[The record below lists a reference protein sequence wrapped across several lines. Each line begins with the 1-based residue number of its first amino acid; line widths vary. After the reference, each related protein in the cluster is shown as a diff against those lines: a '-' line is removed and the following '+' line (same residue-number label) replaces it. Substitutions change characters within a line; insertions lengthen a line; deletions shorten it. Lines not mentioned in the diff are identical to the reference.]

1 MKISVFGLGYV
12 GSVVCACLAESG
24 YEIVGVDVDPVKV
37 DVLNRGDSPVVE
49 SVLGPLLR
57 RAVMSGAIWATR
69 DASEAVQSSDLSL
82 ICVGTPC
89 SHSGTVDLRALRR
102 VCTDIGQALRTI
114 DHFHSIVLRST
125 VLPGTTRAIVLPILE
140 QESGKQAG
148 QDFGVGYNPEFMR
161 EGTAIADFFAP
172 PMTVIS
178 AMDSATLQMMKCLYE
193 KVDAPQIELP
203 LESAELL
210 KSVCNS
216 FHAMKV
222 AFANEIGALCD
233 ALQLDG
239 VRLMEA
245 FCRDTKLNLS
255 AKYLRPGFA
264 FGGSC
269 LPKDLRAL
277 SGLAEAHGIHIPLL
291 RGVLESNEAHLRR
304 ATDLIIA
311 TGKTRIGLLG
321 LTFKPGTDDTRE
333 SPVLSITQALL
344 RKGCDVWAYEPDLD
358 IEKLH
363 GVNYAHIAAVFP
375 NFVSRLVHSLH
386 ELAWSTDVLV
396 ITKPDIRFAQ
406 LPVELMPNHV
416 VVDLVRFFTEYTLPC
431 PLLTLC

>member
-24 YEIVGVDVDPVKV
+24 YDIVGVDVDQVKV
-37 DVLNRGDSPVVE
+37 DALNRGDSPVVE
-49 SVLGPLLR
+49 PALGPLIR
-57 RAVMSGAIWATR
+57 HAVMSGAIRATR
-69 DASEAVQSSDLSL
+69 DALEAVQSSDLSL
-82 ICVGTPC
+82 ICVGTP
-89 SHSGTVDLRALRR
+89 SSQSGTVDLRSLER
-102 VCTDIGQALRTI
+102 VCADIGQALRTI
-114 DHFHSIVLRST
+114 GRFHAIVLRST
-125 VLPGTTRAIVLPILE
+125 VLPGTTRSIVLPILE
-140 QESGKQAG
+140 QDSGKQAG

-172 PMTVIS
+172 PLTVMS
-178 AMDSATLQMMKCLYE
+178 AMDSVTLQMMKSLYE

-233 ALQLDG
+233 ALQVDG

-245 FCRDTKLNLS
+245 FCRDAKLNLS
-255 AKYLRPGFA
+255 AKYLRPGSA

-277 SGLAEAHGIHIPLL
+277 SRLAEASGIHIPLL

-304 ATDLIIA
+304 ATDRIIA
-311 TGKTRIGLLG
+311 TGKTRIGMLG

-333 SPVLSITQALL
+333 SPALSITQALL

-358 IEKLH
+358 TEKLH
-363 GVNYAHIAAVFP
+363 GANYAHIAALFP
-375 NFVSRLVHSLH
+375 NFVSKLVDSPR
-386 ELAWSTDVLV
+386 ELARCADLLV
-396 ITKPDIRFAQ
+396 ITKPDIRYAQ
-406 LPVELMPNHV
+406 LPAELTPDHV
-416 VVDLVRFFTEYTLPC
+416 VVDLVRFLTENTLPC